1 LAHYLSHLPPDGPVR
16 RQMRREQGIEEWHPT
31 LDQQLL
37 RSIQYQVALGAWLQT
52 DTKKS
57 KPPVP
62 LALPGDTGPKQLVRK
77 GGKKYDEVMKQRMA
91 ARAKALERAAAA
103 REDQTP

>member
-1 LAHYLSHLPPDGPVR
+1 
-16 RQMRREQGIEEWHPT
+16 MRREQGIEEWHAS

-37 RSIQYQVALGAWLQT
+37 RAIEYRTAVGAWLQT

-62 LALPGDTGPKQLVRK
+62 MRLPGDTGPKQLTRR
-77 GGKKYDEVMKQRMA
+77 GGRKYDDVMKQRLA
-91 ARAKALERAAAA
+91 ARAKALERAAQLRKDGTA
-103 REDQTP
+103 